1 MSDHHIKRLLL
12 LRHAKAA
19 FPFGVEDHSR
29 PLGSIGDAAAPLAGR
44 WMVEND
50 VVPDYIVC
58 SDALR
63 TRSTCAWVSSE
74 LGEAGPTP
82 YIDSRVYGAGPAR
95 LLSIINE
102 TPETVRTLLVI
113 GHLPT
118 VQELAMNLASKE
130 SDESAVMD
138 LATEYPPLG
147 LTLLEATKPWAELD
161 GRDARVTRFA
171 VPRP

>member
-1 MSDHHIKRLLL
+1 MSEHHIKRLLL
-12 LRHAKAA
+12 LRHAKAD

-29 PLGSIGDAAAPLAGR
+29 PLAASGDAAAPLAGR
-44 WMVEND
+44 WMVEHS
-50 VVPDYIVC
+50 VVPDYIVT

-82 YIDSRVYGAGPAR
+82 YVDSRVYGANAAQ
-95 LLSIINE
+95 LISLINE
-102 TPETVRTLLVI
+102 TPESVRTLLVI

-118 VQELAMNLASKE
+118 VQDVAMRLASVE
-130 SDESAVMD
+130 SDEPAVMD
-138 LATEYPPLG
+138 LAMDYPPLG
-147 LTLLEATKPWAELD
+147 LTVLDFEVPWAELD
-161 GRDARVTRFA
+161 GRDARVSTFV